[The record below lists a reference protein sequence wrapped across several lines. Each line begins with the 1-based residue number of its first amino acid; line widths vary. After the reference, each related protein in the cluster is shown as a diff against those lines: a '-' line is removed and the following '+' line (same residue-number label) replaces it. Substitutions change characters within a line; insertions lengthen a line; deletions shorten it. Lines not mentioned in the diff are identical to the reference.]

1 MARSGPTFDPDG
13 LTAAQRYGEACV
25 VCHKKWPRPRAHVGR
40 LPDDSRVF
48 ACDDCVPALRIIPQ
62 PVRRRTAKGKEP
74 RRRSQSLTRA

>member
-62 PVRRRTAKGKEP
+62 PVRRRAVRGKAP
-74 RRRSQSLTRA
+74 ARRARSLTRA

>member
-13 LTAAQRYGEACV
+13 LTAAQRDGEACV

-62 PVRRRTAKGKEP
+62 PVRRRAGGPQRT
-74 RRRSQSLTRA
+74 RRAGSLTRA